1 VKSLYVTDRASVGDE
16 RWEEVLASLAA
27 AASEAAS
34 AAAGATGGG
43 EVLTVQLRER
53 ETSDRET
60 VELAVRARRSLGG
73 GIPLFV
79 NRRFDVALAAGADG
93 VHLPAD
99 GLPVPRVRA
108 NAPRGFRVGVSTH
121 SAAEVERALDD
132 GADLIVFGPLF
143 ATPSKAAFGD
153 PLGPAA
159 LAALP
164 AAADREAELYAI
176 GGIGEE
182 RIGELLPWR
191 DRFDGI
197 AGIRLFQEAADPGAV
212 LVRIAAI

>member
-1 VKSLYVTDRASVGDE
+1 VKSLYVTDRSALGDE
-16 RWEEVLASLAA
+16 RWGEVLASLAA
-27 AASEAAS
+27 GVRRG
-34 AAAGATGGG
+34 AGD
-43 EVLTVQLRER
+43 VLTVQLRER
-53 ETSDRET
+53 EATDRET
-60 VELAVRARRSLGG
+60 VELAVAARGTLGAG
-73 GIPLFV
+73 VPLFV

-99 GLPVPRVRA
+99 GLPVARVRA
-108 NAPRGFRVGVSTH
+108 NTPRGFRVGVSTH

-143 ATPSKAAFGD
+143 ATPSKAPFGD
-153 PLGPAA
+153 PLGPAS

-164 AAADREAELYAI
+164 AAADREAEVYAI
-176 GGIGEE
+176 GGIRED

-197 AGIRLFQEAADPGAV
+197 AGIRMFQEAADPGAV
-212 LVRIAAI
+212 LLRIAAI